1 MHTDE
6 SELARYE
13 VTGVLGEGADYQV
26 FASKHP
32 HTGADVVLKR
42 PHPTLVA
49 GNQHQAVESRT
60 RDLADLKQGFGDEL
74 PHVPKLVG
82 VSQRANHDS
91 LFGDSL
97 GYDYTVTVES
107 RATGVPLVGA
117 VFDGIRKHPIGLP
130 VSIFCIHPLQ
140 DGEIRETPILVDI
153 LETVE
158 SFYKMGYLL
167 MDVRP
172 QNVFYSPKTG
182 DISII
187 DVCDFRKP
195 REATQRHPPLDM
207 NDMLLDLFRWYVP
220 AGDPPLEFDSW
231 TQYIEPPRSARLERA
246 AEDTKRIFLREE
258 RTEDRGLAIRVL
270 ERIKARGYSRVSE
283 FRDEVVEVLELRR
296 VRLAS
301 SPTFESHISLWK
313 QGLAMMH
320 DDYWSKY
327 LFSADSDLTAYGSAP
342 S

>member
-1 MHTDE
+1 MHIDE

-13 VTGVLGEGADYQV
+13 VTGALGEGADYQV

-32 HTGADVVLKR
+32 RTGEDVVLKR

-60 RDLADLKQGFGDEL
+60 RDLADLRQESGVEL
-74 PHVPKLVG
+74 PHVPSLLG
-82 VSQRANHDS
+82 VSALANHDS

-130 VSIFCIHPLQ
+130 VNIFCIHPLQ
-140 DGEIRETPILVDI
+140 EVESREMPILVDI

-158 SFYKMGYLL
+158 VFYKLGYLL

-172 QNVFYSPKTG
+172 QNVFYSPNSG

-231 TQYIEPPRSARLERA
+231 TQYVEPPRSARLERA

-270 ERIKARGYSRVSE
+270 DRIKSRGYSRVSE
-283 FRDEVVEVLELRR
+283 FKVEVVELMELRKL
-296 VRLAS
+296 RLAS
-301 SPTFESHISLWK
+301 SPTLETQIGLWK
-313 QGLAMMH
+313 QGMAMMH
-320 DDYWSKY
+320 DDYWSKF
-327 LFSADSDLTAYGSAP
+327 LLG
-342 S
+342 